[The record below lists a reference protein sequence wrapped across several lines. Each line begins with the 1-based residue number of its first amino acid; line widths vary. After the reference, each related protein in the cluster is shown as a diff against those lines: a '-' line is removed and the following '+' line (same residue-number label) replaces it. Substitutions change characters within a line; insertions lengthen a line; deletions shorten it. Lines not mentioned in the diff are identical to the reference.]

1 MKSTIQQLHIINY
14 EGKEYRIPFD
24 LDLQIDKDKVID
36 VPNRFSGE
44 KASLPWF
51 AVAVYD
57 LIMGAEQF
65 EDYNTMQAGLNWFRQ
80 YFPKEYMT
88 LLD

>member
-24 LDLQIDKDKVID
+24 LNLQIDKDKVID

-57 LIMGAEQF
+57 LITGAEQL
-65 EDYNTMQAGLNWFRQ
+65 EDYNTMQQGLDWFRQ
-80 YFPKEYMT
+80 YFPKQYMT